1 VENSTL
7 LPLEKRISDKIRA
20 AFVHWK
26 LLMNSPSPL
35 SEMLMVHC
43 TNIWLKQKTKRGRTL
58 LQPWNYATLAP
69 IAIKKTWYKK
79 VNTEDVAVTV
89 ISSILITTV
98 ATTIIMGLGP
108 HPP

>member
-1 VENSTL
+1 MGMELRNCAWEWWLELPPTPIAKPFRNPNGPMSNGKWRIAHL

-43 TNIWLKQKTKRGRTL
+43 TNIRPKQKTKGGEL
-58 LQPWNYATLAP
+58 FSNLGIMQP
-69 IAIKKTWYKK
+69 
-79 VNTEDVAVTV
+79 
-89 ISSILITTV
+89 
-98 ATTIIMGLGP
+98 
-108 HPP
+108 